1 MLQLLSMMAQS
12 SEFGQMA
19 IREEE
24 LPELDALARDAC
36 HFDIKGGPENKH
48 GKVNILLQ
56 VSAASPLY
64 ICCMCDYQSD
74 VFACCW
80 AGIAPAK
87 RWRALLLFALPQL
100 MSLAASSF
108 WVSKVQQRRLSTQ
121 RCKQQAVAL
130 VSSGHKQLQHPHLCF
145 HSIVVPVASLA
156 ML

>member
-1 MLQLLSMMAQS
+1 VLQLLSMMAQS

-56 VSAASPLY
+56 ASAATPLLHV
-64 ICCMCDYQSD
+64 CCTFHQ
-74 VFACCW
+74 VFLHVV
-80 AGIAPAK
+80 GQMLHQ
-87 RWRALLLFALPQL
+87 RWKELLLFAFPCAWSSALP
-100 MSLAASSF
+100 SF
-108 WVSKVQQRRLSTQ
+108 WVSNLQQCKLITW
-121 RCKQQAVAL
+121 RCKHQAVVL
-130 VSSGHKQLQHPHLCF
+130 VSPCHKQLQHPHLCL
-145 HSIVVPVASLA
+145 HSIVVPVASLP

>member
-56 VSAASPLY
+56 ASAAMRLLDA
-64 ICCMCDYQSD
+64 CCTYDYRPS
-74 VFACCW
+74 VSACCW
-80 AGIAPAK
+80 ADVAPEVQSSAACLPCL
-87 RWRALLLFALPQL
+87 WRSVVP
-100 MSLAASSF
+100 SI
-108 WVSKVQQRRLSTQ
+108 WVSKMQQCKLRAW
-121 RCKQQAVAL
+121 RCKRQAVVL
-130 VSSGHKQLQHPHLCF
+130 VSLCRKQLLCPLLCLQ
-145 HSIVVPVASLA
+145 SMVMPVASPPVL
-156 ML
+156 